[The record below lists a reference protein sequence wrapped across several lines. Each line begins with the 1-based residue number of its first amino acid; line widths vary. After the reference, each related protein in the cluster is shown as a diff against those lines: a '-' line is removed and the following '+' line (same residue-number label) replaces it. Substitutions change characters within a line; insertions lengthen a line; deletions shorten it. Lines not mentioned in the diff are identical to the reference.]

1 MRPHGACGALRAAW
15 TGVAAWSRVGTSGVM
30 AGEGLGNG
38 GVGKNLEGKAGEWLW
53 VASYAAGARAPPA
66 PAADARRGAAGGS
79 GGGAHRADGRGGA
92 ARAGA
97 APPRAA
103 SPGVCRGLKRRARG
117 VNQEAAAKTLR
128 GEVRASARLQLAE
141 SPLKRYRSASRR
153 QTSPHEQ
160 DLRMASDRS
169 GRQGGTREHSRY
181 TRCWQRWPVCTLSRM
196 AQPVRRPHCSLCCPT
211 MPPQAGPPS
220 RRRRIAEQALDIGAR
235 GTPLRLPHGEGSH
248 AYRDA
253 TARPG

>member
-1 MRPHGACGALRAAW
+1 MAW
-15 TGVAAWSRVGTSGVM
+15 TGVAAWGRVGSSGVM

-128 GEVRASARLQLAE
+128 VEVRASARLQLAE
-141 SPLKRYRSASRR
+141 SPLKRYRSASRC

-181 TRCWQRWPVCTLSRM
+181 TRCWQRWPVVHAFQDGATREEAPLFPLLSDH
-196 AQPVRRPHCSLCCPT
+196 ASS
-211 MPPQAGPPS
+211 S
-220 RRRRIAEQALDIGAR
+220 RATVAETSDREQALDIGAR